1 MGQIQIEVFEYAL
14 MINHDEG
21 LTVVFPEYDHTLMI
35 QEHNGKL
42 TPVARGANLEVC
54 GPGGAPL
61 DPKKPDTTADYQ
73 TFVVDLEAA
82 EATTMRVPPD
92 LIDPAKPV
100 DRNEINGRLFLKG
113 GTITGKE
120 CSIPTNRGLFGFKG
134 GKFYVT
140 DTAVFTLDV
149 PDGEEFVLSVNGQ
162 PKLKLPD
169 GSVTRVM
176 NTDTLGGVP
185 KSFEEL
191 DEFIEL
197 CHVVGHEGTAPAIG
211 DGIYPM
217 GVEIVC
223 LNAQITKRSDP
234 AESTRQSPSHRK
246 L

>member
-1 MGQIQIEVFEYAL
+1 MGQIQIELFEYAL
-14 MINHDEG
+14 MINHDGG
-21 LTVVFPEYDHTLMI
+21 LTVIFPEYDHTLLI
-35 QEHNGKL
+35 QEHNGKM

-61 DPKKPDTTADYQ
+61 APAKPKTTADYR

-82 EATTMRVPPD
+82 EATAMTVPPD

-100 DRNEINGRLFLKG
+100 DRNEINARLFLKG

-120 CSIPTNRGLFGFKG
+120 CSIPSNRRLFKFKG
-134 GKFYVT
+134 GPFYVT

-162 PKLKLPD
+162 PKLKLPA
-169 GSVTRVM
+169 GSLTKIM
-176 NTDTLGGVP
+176 NTDTLGGTP

-191 DEFIEL
+191 DEFVEL
-197 CHVVGHEGTAPAIG
+197 CQVVGHGGTPPKLG
-211 DGIYPM
+211 GGIYPM
-217 GVEIVC
+217 GLETIC
-223 LNAQITKRSDP
+223 LNAQITKRSDG
-234 AESTRQSPSHRK
+234 AESPSQRK

>member
-14 MINHDEG
+14 LINHDEG
-21 LTVVFPEYDHTLMI
+21 LAVIFPEYDHTLMI

-61 DPKKPDTTADYQ
+61 DPAKPKTTADYQ

-82 EATTMRVPPD
+82 EATTMTVPPD

-120 CSIPTNRGLFGFKG
+120 CSIATNRRPFDFKG
-134 GKFYVT
+134 GQFYVT

-149 PDGEEFVLSVNGQ
+149 PDGDEFVLSVNGQ

-169 GSVTRVM
+169 GSVTRIM

-197 CHVVGHEGTAPAIG
+197 CQVVGHEGSAPAIG

-223 LNAQITKRSDP
+223 LNTQITRRSVATESLSQEAP
-234 AESTRQSPSHRK
+234 AVP
-246 L
+246 